1 MTWCGNLIIV
11 TFCNHRFALV
21 MITIMS
27 KSISISK
34 NICTARIVAT
44 DFPKKDLF
52 LCKRNNCV
60 LSTIKWSGT
69 VSNSCY
75 WWLKVSTYQCP
86 YCYFWKNDHEGDHS
100 FKKFFARWRTVF
112 PWTSSHVLIS
122 ALPQIS
128 MHHLDH
134 NFIKAS
140 AQGYRSKK
148 VKLFIKISIFRYIF
162 KAYTSI

>member
-34 NICTARIVAT
+34 NICTVRIIAT

-52 LCKRNNCV
+52 LSKGNNCV
-60 LSTIKWSGT
+60 SFKCITIKWSET
-69 VSNSCY
+69 VSDSCY
-75 WWLKVSTYQCP
+75 WWLKVATYQCP

-100 FKKFFARWRTVF
+100 FNKFFARWRSVF
-112 PWTSSHVLIS
+112 PWTSAQVVIS

-134 NFIKAS
+134 NLIKAS

-148 VKLFIKISIFRYIF
+148 VKLFIKISIFRKYF
-162 KAYTSI
+162 